1 MTIGEVIEAMIYIR
15 DRSVVLRSDKDAL
28 ADACNILDELPSD
41 CTAEDARAM
50 VRWLGRNSRVVRA
63 VKGD

>member
-1 MTIGEVIEAMIYIR
+1 MTIGEVIEAMVYIR

-41 CTAEDARAM
+41 WTAEEARTLIRSA
-50 VRWLGRNSRVVRA
+50 GEGGIA
-63 VKGD
+63 